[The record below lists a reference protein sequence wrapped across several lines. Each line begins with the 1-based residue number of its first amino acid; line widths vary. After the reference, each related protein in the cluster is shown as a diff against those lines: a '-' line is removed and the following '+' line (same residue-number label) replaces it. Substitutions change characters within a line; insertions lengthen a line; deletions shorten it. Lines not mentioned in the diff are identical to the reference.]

1 MNGLPYYYA
10 SAKQFWQ
17 ARAVRRGFQIIKEG
31 ANVKAQYEKM
41 IMMICSVLPIQYD
54 VVLAMDYPQFFRT
67 VKLATDEVERQKS
80 MANKNKKK

>member
-1 MNGLPYYYA
+1 
-10 SAKQFWQ
+10 
-17 ARAVRRGFQIIKEG
+17 
-31 ANVKAQYEKM
+31 M

-54 VVLAMDYPQFFRT
+54 TVMAMDYSQFFRT